1 LAWRSARPP
10 GPAFPLADAAA
21 AAPRT
26 WAARL
31 RGLPAALRVGAL
43 TLGIIA
49 FARPQRIDAAAA
61 REAEGIDIVL
71 ALDASSS
78 MEAPDFFPTRYEA
91 ARDVASAFIADRSD
105 DRIGLV
111 VFAGEAYTAAPL
123 TLDHEYVHRVLAPP
137 RTEVTRGMADGTAI
151 GTALATATA
160 RLRPAEGRLAGN
172 PDGRG
177 RVVVLLTDGE
187 NNAGAVD
194 PSTAADAAAALGVRV
209 YAVGVGAAASPF
221 GPARAGGVD
230 EEALRRVTE
239 QTGGR
244 FFRATDTGGLRRV
257 YDEIS
262 QLERTTVRAASPA
275 SLEDL
280 YPSLLWPALLFL
292 IADISLANT
301 RLRRVPA

>member
-1 LAWRSARPP
+1 LPSGLRIA
-10 GPAFPLADAAA
+10 AFA
-21 AAPRT
+21 
-26 WAARL
+26 
-31 RGLPAALRVGAL
+31 
-43 TLGIIA
+43 LGIIA
-49 FARPQRIDAAAA
+49 LARPQRIDAAAA

-91 ARDVASAFIADRSD
+91 ARDVASVFIAERPD

-123 TLDHEYVHRVLAPP
+123 TLDHEYLQRVLSPP
-137 RTEVTRGMADGTAI
+137 RTDVTRGMADGTAI
-151 GTALATATA
+151 GTALATAMA
-160 RLRPAEGRLAGN
+160 RLRPPDPVRDRPAEGHDER
-172 PDGRG
+172 RG

-230 EEALRRVTE
+230 EAALQSITE
-239 QTGGR
+239 RTGGR

-257 YDEIS
+257 YEEIS
-262 QLERTTVRAASPA
+262 QLERTTVRAAAPA

-280 YPSLLWPALLFL
+280 YPALLWPAILFL
-292 IADISLANT
+292 VVDIALANT